1 MGFTNFTIGIVI
13 TAVFALAL
21 INFAVITP
29 INNNAQDN
37 ILNDPSLAGINDTLY
52 NSLSGIQDTAQTQRE
67 VFEQQEAQGGSSD
80 EGFSLTAIVG
90 TGKTFMSTA
99 VLSFNIIFTIIAD
112 VFWVPLLVINV
123 LLGAVIIT
131 ALNLIWSL
139 IKQGRT

>member
-13 TAVFALAL
+13 ASVFALAL
-21 INFAVITP
+21 INFAVLTSV
-29 INNNAQDN
+29 NNNAQNN
-37 ILNDPSLAGINDTLY
+37 ILSDPSLAGINDTLA
-52 NSLSGIQDTAQTQRE
+52 NSLSGIQSTAQTQRE

-90 TGKTFMSTA
+90 TGKTFISTA
-99 VLSFNIIFTIIAD
+99 VLSFNILFTLIAD
-112 VFWVPLLVINV
+112 VFGVPPLIINV

-131 ALNLIWSL
+131 ALILIWSV